1 MFGRGFE
8 SHQLHFNL
16 NLFVSYQVSGDC
28 TTTFGIAFGTYAW
41 CWVQRDKT
49 QQKKEK
55 YSFHLCVVIYKYK
68 TLK

>member
-16 NLFVSYQVSGDC
+16 NLFVSHQVSGDS
-28 TTTFGIAFGTYAW
+28 TTTLGIAFGTHAR
-41 CWVQRDKT
+41 CRVQCDKT
-49 QQKKEK
+49 HQKKEK
-55 YSFHLCVVIYKYK
+55 YSFHWCVVMYKYK